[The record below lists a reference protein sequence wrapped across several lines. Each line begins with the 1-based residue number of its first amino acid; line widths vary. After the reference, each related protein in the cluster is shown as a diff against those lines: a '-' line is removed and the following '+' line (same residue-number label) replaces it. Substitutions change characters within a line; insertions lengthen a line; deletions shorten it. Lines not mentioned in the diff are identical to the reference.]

1 MNHGHVKPREF
12 WTRHNNSDSTMS
24 IYRDGR
30 FVAAI
35 ENTTAS
41 CDLFYQMNRDY
52 QAALDEI
59 EKLRERVENAIYYQE
74 KAKNFISH
82 YEDCDALTNP
92 DFYSDGVSCECG
104 MDSFAHDN
112 YLSIE
117 FSKAVLKE
125 SEARFPKEE
134 K

>member
-1 MNHGHVKPREF
+1 MNHGHVKPRTWEIMYDKVRGGDEF
-12 WTRHNNSDSTMS
+12 IHGESTKDKWVNVVELS
-24 IYRDGR
+24 
-30 FVAAI
+30 A
-35 ENTTAS
+35 
-41 CDLFYQMNRDY
+41 Y

-82 YEDCDALTNP
+82 YEDCDAITNP
-92 DFYSDGVSCECG
+92 DFDSDGVSCECG

-117 FSKAVLKE
+117 FSKIVLQK

>member
-1 MNHGHVKPREF
+1 MNHGHVKPRV
-12 WTRHNNSDSTMS
+12 WTLHLL
-24 IYRDGR
+24 DGY
-30 FVAAI
+30 FVEGI
-35 ENTTAS
+35 SLTTKNTQSVVEHSA
-41 CDLFYQMNRDY
+41 Y

-92 DFYSDGVSCECG
+92 DFDSDGVSCECG
-104 MDSFAHDN
+104 MDSFAHSN

-117 FSKAVLKE
+117 FSKIVLRK
-125 SEARFPKEE
+125 SEARFPKGENG
-134 K
+134 KS